1 MRIYL
6 IPGLGADRRMYNSLI
21 AELGQGEVLEFSSPL
36 PGEDLQQYVVRLADR
51 IQKEEP
57 FVLIG
62 TSLGGIMCMEL
73 LQHVRPL
80 KTIML
85 ASVKNRKEIPWWIRL
100 LRYVPVYRMLSGNW
114 YKKQVIRMASR
125 GLKGPLQQDAALII
139 AMAQSADPNWVKWGI
154 DAVIKWNGSCN
165 DFSNIIHLHGSKDP
179 LFPLRYIQQAE
190 VIRGGTHVMNMTRA
204 NEINQRIYQIIT
216 AISADRT
223 TLH

>member
-36 PGEDLQQYVVRLADR
+36 PGEDMQQYVVRLADR

-85 ASVKNRKEIPWWIRL
+85 ASVKNRNEIPWWIRL
-100 LRYVPVYRMLSGNW
+100 LRYVP
-114 YKKQVIRMASR
+114 
-125 GLKGPLQQDAALII
+125 
-139 AMAQSADPNWVKWGI
+139 
-154 DAVIKWNGSCN
+154 
-165 DFSNIIHLHGSKDP
+165 
-179 LFPLRYIQQAE
+179 E
-190 VIRGGTHVMNMTRA
+190 
-204 NEINQRIYQIIT
+204 
-216 AISADRT
+216 
-223 TLH
+223 